1 MEKADVTGPWAVVAT
16 EEFEEWMMSLT
27 DKQYV
32 ATKRAINQLEQD
44 GPALGRPYVDTIR
57 NSRFKNM
64 KELRVSSQG
73 TLRVLFAFDPER
85 RAVLLLGGDK
95 SKDSRWN
102 DWYVRA
108 IRRADELFEEHLRK
122 MGGK

>member
-1 MEKADVTGPWAVVAT
+1 MTGPWAVVAT

-27 DKQYV
+27 NKQRSD
-32 ATKRAINQLEQD
+32 TDDAINQLRQD
-44 GPALGRPYVDTIR
+44 GPTLGRPYVDTIR
-57 NSRFKNM
+57 NSRFSNM

-73 TLRVLFAFDPER
+73 ALRVLFAFDPER

-102 DWYVRA
+102 DWYVGA
-108 IRRADELFEEHLRK
+108 IRRADDLFEEHIRK
-122 MGGK
+122 IGEK

>member
-1 MEKADVTGPWAVVAT
+1 MTGPWAVVVT

-27 DKQYV
+27 DKQYA
-32 ATKRAINQLEQD
+32 ATQRAIDQLEQD
-44 GPALGRPYVDTIR
+44 GPALGRPHVDTIR

-73 TLRVLFAFDPER
+73 ALRVLFAFDPTR

-95 SKDSRWN
+95 SKDSQWN
-102 DWYVRA
+102 NWYVGA
-108 IRRADELFEEHLRK
+108 IQRADDLFEEHLCK
-122 MGGK
+122 IGEK

>member
-1 MEKADVTGPWAVVAT
+1 MTGPWAVVAA

-95 SKDSRWN
+95 SEDSRWN
-102 DWYVRA
+102 DWYIGA
-108 IRRADELFEEHLRK
+108 IRRADDLFEEHIRK
-122 MGGK
+122 MGDK

>member
-1 MEKADVTGPWAVVAT
+1 MTGPWAVVAT

-27 DKQYV
+27 DKQYA
-32 ATKRAINQLEQD
+32 ATQRAINQLEQD
-44 GPALGRPYVDTIR
+44 GPALGRPFVDTIR

-73 TLRVLFAFDPER
+73 ALRVLFAFDPTR

-102 DWYVRA
+102 DWYVDA
-108 IRRADELFEEHLRK
+108 IHRADDLFEEHLRK
-122 MGGK
+122 IGDK

>member
-1 MEKADVTGPWAVVAT
+1 VTGPWAVVAT

-27 DKQYV
+27 DKQQR
-32 ATKRAINQLEQD
+32 ATRRAMIQLEQN

-64 KELRVSSQG
+64 KELRISSQG
-73 TLRVLFAFDPER
+73 ALRVLFAFDPER

-102 DWYVRA
+102 DWYVGA
-108 IRRADELFEEHLRK
+108 IQRADDLFEEHLRK
-122 MGGK
+122 LGEKYNGY

>member
-1 MEKADVTGPWAVVAT
+1 MTGPWAVVVT

-27 DKQYV
+27 DKQYA
-32 ATKRAINQLEQD
+32 ATQRAINQLEQD
-44 GPALGRPYVDTIR
+44 GPALGRPFVDTIR

-73 TLRVLFAFDPER
+73 ALRVLFAFDPTR

-102 DWYVRA
+102 DWYVDA
-108 IRRADELFEEHLRK
+108 IHRADDLFEEHLRK
-122 MGGK
+122 IGDK

>member
-1 MEKADVTGPWAVVAT
+1 VEKVEVTSPWVVVAT

-27 DKQYV
+27 YQQRSD
-32 ATKRAINQLEQD
+32 TNGAIDQLRQD
-44 GPALGRPYVDTIR
+44 GPTLGRPYVDTIR

-73 TLRVLFAFDPER
+73 ALRVLFAFDPKR

-102 DWYVRA
+102 DWYVGAIQRA
-108 IRRADELFEEHLRK
+108 GDLFEEHIRK
-122 MGGK
+122 IEEK

>member
-1 MEKADVTGPWAVVAT
+1 VVAT

-27 DKQYV
+27 DKQYDD
-32 ATKRAINQLEQD
+32 TMDAIGQLRLE
-44 GPALGRPYVDTIR
+44 GPTLGRPFVDTIR

-73 TLRVLFAFDPER
+73 ALRVLFAFDPTR

-102 DWYVRA
+102 DWYVGA
-108 IRRADELFEEHLRK
+108 IRRADDLF
-122 MGGK
+122 

>member
-1 MEKADVTGPWAVVAT
+1 MTGPWAVVAT

-27 DKQYV
+27 DKQYDD
-32 ATKRAINQLEQD
+32 TMDAIGQLRQE
-44 GPALGRPYVDTIR
+44 GPTLGRPYVDTIR

-64 KELRVSSQG
+64 KELRISSQG
-73 TLRVLFAFDPER
+73 ALRVLFAFDPER

-102 DWYVRA
+102 DWYVGA
-108 IRRADELFEEHLRK
+108 IRRADDLFEEHIRK
-122 MGGK
+122 LGDT

>member
-1 MEKADVTGPWAVVAT
+1 MGGGGHRRIRGVDDEPDRQTIC
-16 EEFEEWMMSLT
+16 SNH
-27 DKQYV
+27 
-32 ATKRAINQLEQD
+32 AISQLEQD

-73 TLRVLFAFDPER
+73 ALRVLFAFDPTR

-102 DWYVRA
+102 DWYVGA
-108 IRRADELFEEHLRK
+108 IRRADDLFEEHIRK
-122 MGGK
+122 IGEK

>member
-1 MEKADVTGPWAVVAT
+1 MTGPWAVVAT
-16 EEFEEWMMSLT
+16 EEFEEWMMNLT
-27 DKQYV
+27 DKQRS
-32 ATKRAINQLEQD
+32 ATWRAISRLEQK
-44 GPALGRPYVDTIR
+44 GPTLGRPYVDTIR

-73 TLRVLFAFDPER
+73 ALRVLFAFDPER

-102 DWYVRA
+102 DWYVDA
-108 IRRADELFEEHLRK
+108 IQRADTLFQEHIRK
-122 MGGK
+122 LGEK

>member
-1 MEKADVTGPWAVVAT
+1 
-16 EEFEEWMMSLT
+16 MSLT
-27 DKQYV
+27 DKQRR
-32 ATKRAINQLEQD
+32 ATRRAMIQLEQN

-64 KELRVSSQG
+64 KELRISSQG
-73 TLRVLFAFDPER
+73 ALRVLFAFDPER

-102 DWYVRA
+102 DWYVGA
-108 IRRADELFEEHLRK
+108 IQRADDLFEEHLRK
-122 MGGK
+122 LGEKHNGY

>member
-1 MEKADVTGPWAVVAT
+1 VTGPWAVVAT

-27 DKQYV
+27 DKQR
-32 ATKRAINQLEQD
+32 TDTDEAIKFLQRE
-44 GPALGRPYVDTIR
+44 GPTLGRPYVDTIR

-73 TLRVLFAFDPER
+73 ALRVLFAFDPER

-102 DWYVRA
+102 DWYVGA

-122 MGGK
+122 IGDK

>member
-1 MEKADVTGPWAVVAT
+1 MEKVEVTSPWVVVAT

-27 DKQYV
+27 YQQRSD
-32 ATKRAINQLEQD
+32 TNGAIDQLRQD
-44 GPALGRPYVDTIR
+44 GPTLGRPYVDTIR

-73 TLRVLFAFDPER
+73 ALRVLFAFDPKR

-102 DWYVRA
+102 DWYVGAIQRA
-108 IRRADELFEEHLRK
+108 GDLFEEHIRK
-122 MGGK
+122 IEEK